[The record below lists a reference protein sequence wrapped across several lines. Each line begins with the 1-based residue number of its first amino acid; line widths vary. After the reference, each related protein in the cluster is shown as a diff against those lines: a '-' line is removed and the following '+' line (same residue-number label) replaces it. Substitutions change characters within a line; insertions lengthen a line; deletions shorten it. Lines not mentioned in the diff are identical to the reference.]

1 MYSRDRSKSACQ
13 THSDSDRRPSSP
25 RPFPTPIVSATAC
38 ISCPSWPCSVHRC
51 SRSQLSPGNGCQLMD
66 LEERCEYVE
75 LIDRRLEISSS
86 PLSVV
91 DSTAPTAQSGLA
103 FSSGGA
109 GTCSAEDTLMKSFV
123 SGGTEEAACRV

>member
-1 MYSRDRSKSACQ
+1 MYLRDRSKSACQ
-13 THSDSDRRPSSP
+13 THSDSDRHPSSP
-25 RPFPTPIVSATAC
+25 LPFPTPIVSATAC

-51 SRSQLSPGNGCQLMD
+51 SRSQLSPGNGCQLMS

-75 LIDRRLEISSS
+75 LIDWRLKISSS

-123 SGGTEEAACRV
+123 SGGAEDAACRV